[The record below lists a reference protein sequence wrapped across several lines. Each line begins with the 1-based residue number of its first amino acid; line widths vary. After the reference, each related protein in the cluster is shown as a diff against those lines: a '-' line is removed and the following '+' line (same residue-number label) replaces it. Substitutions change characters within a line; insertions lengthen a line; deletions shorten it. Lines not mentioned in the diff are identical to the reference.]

1 MPIGI
6 FIVLAVVGVVIV
18 AVFFALVFGVMAS
31 KRQTGHHGPRA
42 GTRKGHADHA
52 RKSKSR

>member
-18 AVFFALVFGVMAS
+18 AVFFAIMFGVMAS

-42 GTRKGHADHA
+42 GERRGHADHA
-52 RKSKSR
+52 RKPRSR